1 MAGLSGDYYHE
12 GERTEPS
19 AHVGDDQNGFE
30 LWEVSA
36 DLTGLPVDTE
46 RRGRTRLARTKSSQQ
61 IREWAIGMD
70 DPTPDHGEQG
80 TDTRYLVLLNSEKVL
95 GQDGEVG
102 EHPCSKRAARAL
114 F

>member
-1 MAGLSGDYYHE
+1 MAGHTGDYHHE

-30 LWEVSA
+30 RWKVSA

-46 RRGRTRLARTKSSQQ
+46 RRGRTRLARTTSSQQ
-61 IREWAIGMD
+61 IREWAIGVD

-80 TDTRYLVLLNSEKVL
+80 TDTRYLILLNSEKVL